1 MRDARKE
8 YPVEIGAEVLLHV
21 VPARETDAALVLRFI
36 RELAEYERLS
46 HEVVATEADIKVA
59 LFSPAPT
66 AHAVIGYADAEPA
79 GFALYF
85 FSFSTFVGRPG
96 LYLEDLYVRPAFR
109 GRGLGRQLLA
119 HLARVAVDEN
129 CGRMEWSVL
138 DWNEQALGFYRRLGA
153 RPMDEWTV
161 QRLTGEA
168 LRSLAATAPAVRPP
182 SDPLPDLSGPARS
195 R

>member
-1 MRDARKE
+1 MAKDS
-8 YPVEIGAEVLLHV
+8 AELALHV
-21 VPARETDAALVLRFI
+21 APAQEGDTALVLTFVT
-36 RELAEYERLS
+36 ELAEYERLA
-46 HEVVATEADIKVA
+46 HEVIATEADIRAA
-59 LFSPAPT
+59 LFGRDPS
-66 AHAVIGYADAEPA
+66 AHAVIGYANAEPA

-96 LYLEDLYVRPAFR
+96 LYLEDLYVRPMFR
-109 GRGLGRQLLA
+109 GRGLGRRLLA
-119 HLARVAVDEN
+119 HLARVAVEKN
-129 CGRMEWSVL
+129 CGRMEWAVL
-138 DWNEQALGFYRRLGA
+138 DWNEQALGFYRGLGA

-182 SDPLPDLSGPARS
+182 SGPSPDRSGPARS